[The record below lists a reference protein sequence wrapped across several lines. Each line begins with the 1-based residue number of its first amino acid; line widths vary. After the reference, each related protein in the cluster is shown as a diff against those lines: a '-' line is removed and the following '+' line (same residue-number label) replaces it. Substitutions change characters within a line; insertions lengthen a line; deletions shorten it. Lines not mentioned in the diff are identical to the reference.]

1 MVYNRYKGFK
11 KFYYLTLIAVLSL
24 CFWLCL
30 GLTMAMFHS
39 NDPFDWEHYLFY
51 QLTAGLGL
59 LWASINSHKL
69 NDAITRS
76 DLLASHI
83 VALRNVAYIAGAI
96 LLAMV
101 VLKDAGISRLFLFSF
116 LPFLYLAFFIAHLT
130 LPKVLVRTLF
140 SDRHERRVLLVG
152 SHRKVREMK
161 LWCQQ
166 TAELGLDVANL
177 LEDSEQVLGAPNL
190 PESVDLDRL
199 ERTIRH

>member
-11 KFYYLTLIAVLSL
+11 KFYYLTLLVVLSL

-39 NDPFDWEHYLFY
+39 SDPFDWRHYLLY

-69 NDAITRS
+69 NNEIARS

-83 VALRNVAYIAGAI
+83 VALRNAAYIASAL

-101 VLKDAGISRLFLFSF
+101 LLKDAGISRLFLFSF
-116 LPFLYLAFFIAHLT
+116 LPLLYLFF
-130 LPKVLVRTLF
+130 
-140 SDRHERRVLLVG
+140 
-152 SHRKVREMK
+152 
-161 LWCQQ
+161 
-166 TAELGLDVANL
+166 
-177 LEDSEQVLGAPNL
+177 
-190 PESVDLDRL
+190 
-199 ERTIRH
+199 

>member
-11 KFYYLTLIAVLSL
+11 KFYYLTLLIVLSL

-30 GLTMAMFHS
+30 GLTMELFHS
-39 NDPFDWEHYLFY
+39 SDPFDWRHYLLY

-83 VALRNVAYIAGAI
+83 VALRNVAYIGGSI

-101 VLKDAGISRLFLFSF
+101 LLKDAGISRLFLFSF
-116 LPFLYLAFFIAHLT
+116 LPLLYLVFLVTHLT
-130 LPKVLVRTLF
+130 LPNMLV
-140 SDRHERRVLLVG
+140 
-152 SHRKVREMK
+152 
-161 LWCQQ
+161 
-166 TAELGLDVANL
+166 
-177 LEDSEQVLGAPNL
+177 
-190 PESVDLDRL
+190 
-199 ERTIRH
+199 